1 MIQCISDSVNE
12 WNNEL
17 IKDFYESMNQGI
29 FEPMN
34 GSLNQSVNNHWVT
47 EAMISINQWI
57 NGSANRIFNDF
68 QINEP
73 TIQWVNEPQ
82 WICETMK

>member
-34 GSLNQSVNNHWVT
+34 GSLNQSVNKSLSHW
-47 EAMISINQWI
+47 S
-57 NGSANRIFNDF
+57 NDF
-68 QINEP
+68 NKSM
-73 TIQWVNEPQ
+73 N
-82 WICETMK
+82 